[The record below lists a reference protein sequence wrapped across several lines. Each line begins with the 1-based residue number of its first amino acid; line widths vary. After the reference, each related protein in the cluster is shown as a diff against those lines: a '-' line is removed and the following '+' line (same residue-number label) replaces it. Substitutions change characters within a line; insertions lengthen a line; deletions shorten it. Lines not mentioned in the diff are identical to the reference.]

1 MVSRSAVLL
10 SSRCETYGA
19 GGILLLGAL
28 AVDLEG
34 DTVGGGALDLKGSSR
49 GVVEVLVQQLYYSE
63 SRQLSLILNK
73 KTEVRRYCR
82 SEYLTSLDNLAMSEK
97 AGMAIFAVFEG
108 S

>member
-49 GVVEVLVQQLYYSE
+49 GVIEVLVQQLLFRIASAFSNPQQKDRGKKVLSQRISYIVGQLGDVGE
-63 SRQLSLILNK
+63 SWNGHFCGI
-73 KTEVRRYCR
+73 
-82 SEYLTSLDNLAMSEK
+82 
-97 AGMAIFAVFEG
+97 
-108 S
+108 